1 MLSLI
6 CPPKS
11 LQVLALQS
19 FLTKIL
25 HAVCSPYDADAIQV
39 ALNIPHF
46 HGTCSSYKSRSFL
59 MDMPCR
65 AAVSKIRGILEKD
78 SVIDV
83 REAGSDVN
91 WFKQLKVTFS
101 ALQVLL

>member
-1 MLSLI
+1 
-6 CPPKS
+6 
-11 LQVLALQS
+11 
-19 FLTKIL
+19 
-25 HAVCSPYDADAIQV
+25 
-39 ALNIPHF
+39 
-46 HGTCSSYKSRSFL
+46 